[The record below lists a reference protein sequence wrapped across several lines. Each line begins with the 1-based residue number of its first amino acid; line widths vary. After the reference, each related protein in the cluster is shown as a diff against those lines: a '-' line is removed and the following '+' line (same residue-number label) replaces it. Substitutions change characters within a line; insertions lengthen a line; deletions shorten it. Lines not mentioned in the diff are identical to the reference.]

1 MRDGALLGCAPLVG
15 LISSG
20 SPTDER
26 SELET
31 IARLALPIALAQFG
45 LTLLGLVDVAVLGH
59 VSATELGGASIGRS
73 IGFAGLGLGLGAA
86 AALEPLAAQALGANE
101 PHVAWRSFVATAI
114 ACVVIWVPTSL
125 LSIASTWLLVPIGV
139 DAELVP
145 PCRAF
150 LVAQTPGL
158 LLFALFLASKTFL
171 QAHKRTW
178 PALVAAIAANVVN
191 VIVCNALVRGEIPL
205 GRFGRIPLGLP
216 SLGAFGAGI
225 ASTISSVVLVGVVL
239 AVILPMR
246 PRVELETQAHVSVG
260 KVLRLGTP
268 IGLQLLA
275 EIGVF
280 SVVAVLAGRL
290 GKVAVSA
297 HHIAIGLA
305 SFTFMGVLGVSGAT
319 AVRVGHAVGERRSP
333 RRAGLLGIGM
343 GAAFMMCS
351 SAMFLLM
358 PRPLVALF
366 TDDPAVT
373 DLGVRLLGVAAA
385 FQLFDGVQGVAAG
398 ALRGAGDVRF
408 AFAANVAAHWLVGF
422 PLALVLAFT
431 LDMGAFGL
439 WWGLLCGLV
448 LVSVLLL
455 WRFLKISNRPL
466 DRV

>member
-1 MRDGALLGCAPLVG
+1 MVG
-15 LISSG
+15 LVSG
-20 SPTDER
+20 GDRTGGQ

-59 VSATELGGASIGRS
+59 VSAAQLGGASIGRS

-86 AALEPLAAQALGANE
+86 AALEPLAAQAVGANE
-101 PHVAWRSFVATAI
+101 PHVAWRSYVSTMI
-114 ACVVIWVPTSL
+114 ACLLIWVPCSA
-125 LSIASTWLLVPIGV
+125 LSIGSTWLLAPIGV
-139 DAELVP
+139 DPELVA

-171 QAHKRTW
+171 QAHKRTA

-191 VIVCNALVRGEIPL
+191 VVACNALVRGELPL
-205 GRFGRIPLGLP
+205 GRFGRIPLGIP
-216 SLGAFGAGI
+216 SLGAFGAGL
-225 ASTISSVVLVGVVL
+225 ASTLSSVVLVGVVL
-239 AVILPMR
+239 FVIVPMR
-246 PRVELETQAHVSVG
+246 PREEVAPSAHVSVA

-268 IGLQLLA
+268 IGFQLLA

-305 SFTFMGVLGVSGAT
+305 SFTFMGVLGISGAT
-319 AVRVGHAVGERRSP
+319 AVRVGHAVGEGRSP
-333 RRAGLLGIGM
+333 RRPGLLGIGM
-343 GAAFMMCS
+343 GIAFMACS
-351 SAMFLLM
+351 SAVFLFA

-366 TDDPAVT
+366 TDDPAIT
-373 DLGVRLLGVAAA
+373 DLGVKLLGIAAA
-385 FQLFDGVQGVAAG
+385 FQLFDGIQGVAAG

-422 PLALVLAFT
+422 PLALLLGFR
-431 LDMGAFGL
+431 LGLGAFGL
-439 WWGLLCGLV
+439 WWGLLGGLV
-448 LVSVLLL
+448 VVALLLL
-455 WRFLKISNRPL
+455 WRFLKVSKGSI